1 MAVMAMFPLGMTLLP
16 GAALPLQVFEE
27 RYRVMVRD
35 LLAADTDPLEFGVTL
50 IERGQ
55 EVGGGD
61 QRASVGTIARIVDIR
76 ALPDGRYTLMAVG
89 AERCRVLAWLD
100 DDPYPRAEIEPWPDE
115 TGDEVASAIINTL
128 SARVQELNEIVGEVT
143 GTRPPERPETVS
155 DQRLAV
161 YQLASIAPLGPADR
175 HRVLLAASL
184 AARVTVLDDA
194 LDDAMA
200 GWEFRRS

>member
-61 QRASVGTIARIVDIR
+61 QRASVGTIARIVDVR

-175 HRVLLAASL
+175 YRVLLAASL